1 VGDARHMR
9 RAIELAACH
18 RTHPN
23 PRVGAVVVDESGQV
37 VGEGAH
43 LGVGQPHAEV
53 VALNQA
59 GDRARGSTLYVTL
72 EPCSHHGLTP
82 PCAGAVVEAGVRT
95 VVIGAIDPDHRVSGA
110 GVSWLTEAGVEVE
123 TGVLEGEARAV
134 DPAYFHYQR
143 TGLPLVTMKLAMTLD
158 GSVAATDG
166 SSQWITS
173 EEARNDA
180 HRLRS
185 AMDAVVVG
193 AGTFRSDDPLL
204 SARVEGVEIQPV
216 PVVVAG
222 RQSLPI
228 DRRIWERS
236 PIVISAR
243 PLGVPSGEVVVVGGE
258 DEWPDPVESVRALSD
273 RGLLDV
279 LLEGGP
285 QLAGSWWRAGVVGRG
300 VIYVGPQMAG
310 GRGMAPIEGDF
321 ATMAQ
326 SIAVNIEEVRMVGP
340 DIRIEFLPSE
350 GGEPQPPP
358 ALRATSSNARLLGE
372 ETAGRRNS

>member
-1 VGDARHMR
+1 MGDARHMR
-9 RAIELAACH
+9 RAIELAAPH

-23 PRVGAVVVDESGQV
+23 PRVGAVVVDESGRV

-43 LGVGQPHAEV
+43 HGVGQAHAEV
-53 VALNQA
+53 VALTDA
-59 GDRARGSTLYVTL
+59 RDLARGSTLYVTL
-72 EPCSHHGLTP
+72 EPCSHQGETP
-82 PCAGAVVEAGVRT
+82 PCAGAVVEAGVRK
-95 VVIGAIDPDHRVSGA
+95 VVIGAIDPDQRVSGA
-110 GVSWLTEAGVEVE
+110 GVSWLEEAGIEVE
-123 TGVLEGEARAV
+123 TGVLVEEAESV
-134 DPAYFHYQR
+134 DPAYFHHRR
-143 TGLPLVTMKLAMTLD
+143 TGLPLVTLKVAMTLD

-173 EEARNDA
+173 EEARQDA
-180 HRLRS
+180 HRLR
-185 AMDAVVVG
+185 ATMDAVVVG
-193 AGTFRSDDPLL
+193 AGTFRADDPLL
-204 SARVEGVEIQPV
+204 TARVEGVEAQPV

-236 PIVISAR
+236 PLVISAR

-258 DEWPDPVESVRALSD
+258 DEWPDPVKSAQALAD

-285 QLAGSWWRAGVVGRG
+285 LLTGAWWRAGVVSRG
-300 VIYVGPQMAG
+300 VIYVGARMAG

-326 SIAVNIEEVRMVGP
+326 SSAVNIKDVRMVGP
-340 DIRIEFLPSE
+340 DIRIEFE
-350 GGEPQPPP
+350 
-358 ALRATSSNARLLGE
+358 
-372 ETAGRRNS
+372 